1 MVLSLIVIRIKG
13 CNNLLRFF
21 VNTFCRSN
29 KTFLK
34 YGNMF
39 VSYQKMVINT
49 ASQQIYILYM
59 YYMVQENNFVL
70 KVLSLIVAS
79 RLGWVLKPCFPHI
92 FCMHKIIY
100 NVESR
105 KSLYVYIRAQ
115 NVVLHCLTLSSFT
128 CLLWYDLLGV

>member
-13 CNNLLRFF
+13 CNNLLRCF

-39 VSYQKMVINT
+39 VSYQNNGDL
-49 ASQQIYILYM
+49 YILYM

-92 FCMHKIIY
+92 VCMHKIIY
-100 NVESR
+100 NVEPR

-128 CLLWYDLLGV
+128 CLLWYDLFGV